1 MDEVYNMP
9 SEDLISLELPSFQP
23 QLEHWKYLVDSDK
36 SGRIKINENI
46 ISL

>member
-1 MDEVYNMP
+1 MP
-9 SEDLISLELPSFQP
+9 SEDLISLALPSFQP